1 MHGEVDDIRATL
13 SRIRVHRLTE
23 SNHCGMRHST
33 QPIISWP
40 YHRKIR
46 TASSISLTDIQKLV
60 LLQGKHYVRDE
71 FRVYA
76 ADLPEPFTVD
86 RVRVMAEKQVGHGVI
101 GERGDPALALHPRGF
116 LSTAPQ
122 PAFHAPRTRPARYQ
136 LF

>member
-1 MHGEVDDIRATL
+1 MHRQIDDIRATL
-13 SRIRVHRLTE
+13 SRIRIDRLTE

-60 LLQGKHYVRDE
+60 LFQGKHDVRDE

-76 ADLPEPFTVD
+76 AYLTEPFTVH
-86 RVRVMAEKQVGHGVI
+86 RVRVMTQKQVGHGVI
-101 GERGDPALALHPRGF
+101 RERGDPALALH
-116 LSTAPQ
+116 
-122 PAFHAPRTRPARYQ
+122 
-136 LF
+136 